1 MKNNYVYLVIL
12 LISMVVYCS
21 CSEKKNSQGDILAID
36 VRDLVDNGAV
46 NKRFLADEIDS
57 VDYVPLETT
66 KDGSSLI
73 AGILDFTVTDSFIYI
88 LPMKEN
94 RIIQFDRKGRFMKN
108 VVTFGEGPGEYNGF
122 PQNIYADAVADRF
135 YIANMDKTWEYTLS
149 GEFVGI
155 KNRSNMISYEYKIA
169 PDRYAAVSYLNVPFH
184 IPGIFGIGVFSGKED
199 TIAIKNDFFSLE
211 NVSAEVSGFTNVAVA
226 WNQNNVLFKTISN
239 DTVFRLTENSIAP
252 AYVLKLRNSSREI
265 VRGLEVRNSDGAEP
279 DDIWG
284 WDMFETLSFFYY
296 RFILNNEFYVVAVN
310 RLTGESCIEKCAM
323 PTDDIYQLIQLNS
336 LLGLVGVKLSNME
349 IPFWGRRFGEELVRV
364 VTAPEWLLFKEK
376 GYVKGLDNLTEDD
389 NPIVV
394 IAKLKK

>member
-21 CSEKKNSQGDILAID
+21 CSEKKNDQGDILSID
-36 VRDLVDNGAV
+36 VRELVDNGAV
-46 NKRFLADEIDS
+46 NKSFLADEVDR
-57 VDYVPLETT
+57 VDYVPLEIT

-94 RIIQFDRKGRFMKN
+94 RIMQFDRKGRFMKN

-252 AYVLKLRNSSREI
+252 AYVLKLKNSSREI

-279 DDIWG
+279 NDIWG

-296 RFILNNEFYVVAVN
+296 RFMLNNEFYVVAVN

-323 PTDDIYQLIQLNS
+323 PADDIYQLIQLNS
-336 LLGLVGVKLSNME
+336 LLGLVGVKLSNMK
-349 IPFWGRRFGEELVRV
+349 IPFWGRRFGEELVQV

-394 IAKLKK
+394 VAKLKK